1 MFNRANLTPLEAAPK
16 AFGAAGGSGGK
27 PGRCSVY
34 PLWRASVAGP
44 PYRGEAPT
52 GLYAQAD
59 DTCEPAIALGSRR
72 GDRSTMNALGTRVNR
87 EQAAHTT
94 ARSPIT
100 DLSAVAVYSAEA
112 AAKAGSREG
121 GPVRRS
127 LSTRRSLARRLV
139 GEGGFTLAELLVSIG
154 VLVVLVILFTQLL
167 NSAATIMT
175 IGNKRMDADSQARQL
190 LDRMAIDFDQMVKRT
205 DVDYFAKGTAAPNSI
220 GGTMNGN
227 DQIAFYS
234 SVPGY
239 YPTPSY
245 QSPISLVAYRINQ
258 DTSPGNRAYLKLQR
272 MGKGFIWSG
281 VSPTD
286 TPIVFLPL
294 TISAMWP
301 YATNQ
306 DLDAAY
312 EVIGPDVFR
321 FEYYY
326 LLKWQPNPGAT
337 PYPAIFTDT
346 PWDTRSGVAHT
357 NVSGMQDVAAIV
369 VAIAVID
376 PKSKVLLD
384 NSAQVP
390 PPDDNITRLGAQLI
404 DCGNTTC
411 PGCPSQTDWQTKPGQ
426 LLTQWQNKLNGII
439 DPNSP
444 DYDPTL
450 PRPAISGIRLYERYF
465 YLSQ

>member
-1 MFNRANLTPLEAAPK
+1 MFNRSNLTPVEAAVPAAILGQTQATRLPLQRRDSAAFTLPK
-16 AFGAAGGSGGK
+16 QRG
-27 PGRCSVY
+27 PESV
-34 PLWRASVAGP
+34 R
-44 PYRGEAPT
+44 
-52 GLYAQAD
+52 
-59 DTCEPAIALGSRR
+59 
-72 GDRSTMNALGTRVNR
+72 
-87 EQAAHTT
+87 
-94 ARSPIT
+94 
-100 DLSAVAVYSAEA
+100 
-112 AAKAGSREG
+112 
-121 GPVRRS
+121 
-127 LSTRRSLARRLV
+127 
-139 GEGGFTLAELLVSIG
+139 GFTLAELLVSIG

-301 YATNQ
+301 DATNQ

-346 PWDTRSGVAHT
+346 PWDTRSGVAH
-357 NVSGMQDVAAIV
+357 SQ
-369 VAIAVID
+369 
-376 PKSKVLLD
+376 
-384 NSAQVP
+384 
-390 PPDDNITRLGAQLI
+390 
-404 DCGNTTC
+404 
-411 PGCPSQTDWQTKPGQ
+411 GCKM
-426 LLTQWQNKLNGII
+426 
-439 DPNSP
+439 
-444 DYDPTL
+444 
-450 PRPAISGIRLYERYF
+450 
-465 YLSQ
+465 